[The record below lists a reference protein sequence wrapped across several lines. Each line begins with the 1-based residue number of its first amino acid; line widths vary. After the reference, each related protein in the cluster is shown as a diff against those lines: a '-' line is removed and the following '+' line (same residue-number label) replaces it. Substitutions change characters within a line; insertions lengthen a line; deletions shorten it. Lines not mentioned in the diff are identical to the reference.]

1 MPVAGTP
8 KPPNLSGLKQQMFI
22 SCLQHEVRVFLVRQP
37 SSRIE
42 VPPSCGSF
50 LPYNLESTEGAE
62 TEGRYSCP
70 DVMKVPST
78 HLSLQRICH
87 MIHNS
92 RKVETAQMPINDADN
107 VLVTQSCLTDVTLWT
122 GACQA
127 PLSMARILERVAIF
141 FSRNAHQQM
150 HG

>member
-1 MPVAGTP
+1 
-8 KPPNLSGLKQQMFI
+8 
-22 SCLQHEVRVFLVRQP
+22 
-37 SSRIE
+37 
-42 VPPSCGSF
+42 
-50 LPYNLESTEGAE
+50 
-62 TEGRYSCP
+62 
-70 DVMKVPST
+70 
-78 HLSLQRICH
+78 
-87 MIHNS
+87 
-92 RKVETAQMPINDADN
+92 MPINDADN